1 MNTELSVEQLTQEIN
16 KYFKSVRK
24 TVRLNDSQ
32 TDFTCESEDGPILDS
47 KRLLE
52 YEKIILQTMI
62 AGSSAGYDER
72 LYEKMRG
79 VTELIA
85 QGVRVVDGK
94 EILNIGS
101 WQNLQLS
108 EMLLLDPKLLS
119 DVQRTKEL
127 LQSGQPIEVET
138 LFASRESQE
147 KAMEISQLLLRGI
160 NPLQTAVDKCKE
172 KGIDITVDGG
182 QQTRTQLSHL
192 GNQMAYNTYAGIILR
207 NSTLSGQKGL
217 IENRYFVGGMIRD
230 INASARK

>member
-1 MNTELSVEQLTQEIN
+1 MDPEFNEEKLTQEIDR
-16 KYFKSVRK
+16 YFKSVRK
-24 TVRLNDSQ
+24 KMRLNEGQ
-32 TDFTCESEDGPILDS
+32 TNFICESEDGPKLDS

-52 YEKIILQTMI
+52 YEKMILQTMI

-101 WQNLQLS
+101 WKNLYLP

-127 LQSGQPIEVET
+127 LQSGQPIEAET
-138 LFASRESQE
+138 LFASHESQE
-147 KAMEISQLLLRGI
+147 KAMEISQLLLSGT
-160 NPLQTAVDKCKE
+160 NPLQTAVDRCKV

-182 QQTRTQLSHL
+182 QQTRT
-192 GNQMAYNTYAGIILR
+192 
-207 NSTLSGQKGL
+207 
-217 IENRYFVGGMIRD
+217 
-230 INASARK
+230 